1 MIKFDNL
8 SKDIPYKIFKEKY
21 DASLIANQKNI
32 EAICISSYSK
42 EQNEVN
48 SRFVNL
54 KIISDKEFVF
64 FSNYESVKAKDFA
77 SHNQITAL
85 IYWHS
90 IDTQIRMKAN
100 IYKMTKE
107 YNNKYF
113 SKRDEK
119 KNALA
124 ISSNQSK
131 PIKSY
136 ENVKK
141 NYLKTIESE
150 NLNICPDHWGGF
162 GFIPYYFEFWQGHSS
177 RLNKREVYELKNENW
192 KHYFLQP

>member
-107 YNNKYF
+107 YNNKYW
-113 SKRDEK
+113 
-119 KNALA
+119 L
-124 ISSNQSK
+124 
-131 PIKSY
+131 
-136 ENVKK
+136 
-141 NYLKTIESE
+141 
-150 NLNICPDHWGGF
+150 C
-162 GFIPYYFEFWQGHSS
+162 
-177 RLNKREVYELKNENW
+177 
-192 KHYFLQP
+192 